1 MEQHEIEAHIKNI
14 ANRTERIEQILPTL
28 ATKAD
33 LEAIADRTKRIE
45 QILPTLATKEDLKA
59 FASKEDLKAFATKE
73 DLKAFATKEDLKA
86 YATKEDLKAYPTK
99 EDLKAYPTRNEVKT
113 MIQEDGERTRRH
125 FDIVAEEIRASV
137 EKIAEGHGVLDARI
151 EGVHAELKTDL
162 DKHERRIARLEV
174 ERRRK

>member
-1 MEQHEIEAHIKNI
+1 MEQHEIETHIKNI

-28 ATKAD
+28 PTKAD

-59 FASKEDLKAFATKE
+59 FA
-73 DLKAFATKEDLKA
+73 TKEDLKA
-86 YATKEDLKAYPTK
+86 YATKEDLKAYATK

-125 FDIVAEEIRASV
+125 FDVVAEEIKTSV
-137 EKIAEGHGVLDARI
+137 EKIAEGHGVLGARI
-151 EGVHAELKTDL
+151 EGVRAELKTDL
-162 DKHERRIARLEV
+162 AKHEKRITRLEV
-174 ERRRK
+174 DRRRKGRVP

>member
-59 FASKEDLKAFATKE
+59 Y
-73 DLKAFATKEDLKA
+73 ATKEDLKA
-86 YATKEDLKAYPTK
+86 YATKEDLKAYPT
-99 EDLKAYPTRNEVKT
+99 RHEVKT

-125 FDIVAEEIRASV
+125 FDVVAEEIKASV
-137 EKIAEGHGVLDARI
+137 EKIAEGHGVLGARI
-151 EGVHAELKTDL
+151 EGVRAELKTDL